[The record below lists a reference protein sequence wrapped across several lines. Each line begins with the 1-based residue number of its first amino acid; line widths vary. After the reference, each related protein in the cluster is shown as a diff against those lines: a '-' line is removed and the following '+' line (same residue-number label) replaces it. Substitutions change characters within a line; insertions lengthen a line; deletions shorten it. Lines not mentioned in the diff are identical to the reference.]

1 MIPRGAGLVL
11 LAAAVVLAGCGSGA
25 PTGTAAPGETDA
37 SPAGTATAS
46 STPSL
51 SDLSFPAGV
60 SQAGVENR
68 SALLD
73 AHARALAGRSV
84 TVDISFTLSV
94 NGTGQD
100 VDVSAAVAPGSDRG
114 WLRVDLA
121 DGSAEYYTE
130 AGTTYAKVTTESGTT
145 YGTTDAVSAVP
156 ETPRFGA
163 DRRIADALAAAN
175 WTADGVVVRD
185 GTRLVRLVATD
196 VTLPSGVDVEGGN
209 ATATSTGTL
218 LVDES
223 GVVREI
229 AVRTRVETATET
241 VVYGIEVRLSAIG
254 GTTVTEP
261 DWLGKAEENASG

>member
-11 LAAAVVLAGCGSGA
+11 LAAVVVLAGCGA
-25 PTGTAAPGETDA
+25 PTGTATDGQTDA
-37 SPAGTATAS
+37 SPAGTASAS
-46 STPSL
+46 PTPSL
-51 SDLSFPAGV
+51 SDLSFPDGV
-60 SQAGVENR
+60 SEEGVENR

-73 AHARALAGRSV
+73 AHARALADRSA

-100 VDVSAAVAPGSDRG
+100 VDVSAKVVPGSDRG

-121 DGSAEYYTE
+121 EGSAEYYTE
-130 AGTTYAKVTTESGTT
+130 AGTTYGKVTTESGTT
-145 YGTTDAVSAVP
+145 YGTTEAVSAVP

-196 VTLPSGVDVEGGN
+196 VSLPSGVDVEGGN
-209 ATATSTGTL
+209 VTATSTGTM

-254 GTTVTEP
+254 ETTVEAP
-261 DWLGKAEENASG
+261 DWLEKAKENASG